1 MAKISKE
8 DFQAML
14 DMLKTDR
21 GRDWQPLLH
30 IFEKHEKPIIWNKF
44 MSVNG
49 NPETRDSAV
58 EFEDHCQ
65 IILTKICMNVDK
77 SVAKTQEYD
86 LETRIKMYAGWTKE
100 IIENSFLIYID
111 KTKKKIKADSI
122 SKGETDDDIP
132 VYEGNELNDA
142 QLQELI
148 NSFRFVMKSR
158 REIYVKLTWIS
169 CAVIMIASGDTRK
182 NVTQYMEDVFSTFTL
197 SQMYTVTE
205 RASQKIVWLSMEPQ
219 DWLRLEL
226 ELSEH
231 HTNGK
236 PFAQCVYSDFYMNK
250 GGKASIS
257 NWISNINK
265 ALTKEGLLWNI

>member
-1 MAKISKE
+1 
-8 DFQAML
+8 
-14 DMLKTDR
+14 
-21 GRDWQPLLH
+21 
-30 IFEKHEKPIIWNKF
+30 
-44 MSVNG
+44 MS
-49 NPETRDSAV
+49 
-58 EFEDHCQ
+58 
-65 IILTKICMNVDK
+65 
-77 SVAKTQEYD
+77 
-86 LETRIKMYAGWTKE
+86 
-100 IIENSFLIYID
+100 
-111 KTKKKIKADSI
+111 TKKKIKADSI
-122 SKGETDDDIP
+122 SQGETDDDIP
-132 VYEGNELNDA
+132 VYEGDELNDA
-142 QLQELI
+142 QLQQLI
-148 NSFRFVMKSR
+148 DSFRFVMKSR